1 VQAITG
7 IAGSD
12 NGANGTVGRCN
23 DTGAQPG
30 KGFLLMA
37 DITSNSSRLKTQVQP
52 TELPGLQALTT
63 LAVAVVVIAAL
74 YLAREVLVPITLA
87 ILLSFVLAPLVAL
100 LRRIGL
106 PRVPAVVTAVV
117 FALGVLLLLGGVIGT
132 QVASLASD
140 VPRYAATVERK
151 VETVRSYTV
160 GRITAMTRKLGRQ
173 MDDIP
178 PPVPDAK
185 PAQANS
191 PSDTPKPVPVEVHQ
205 PDATP
210 VEIATRLLSPILSPL
225 ATMGIVL
232 LVSVFILMQR
242 EDLRD
247 RMIRLFGSGDLHR
260 TTAAMDDA
268 AARLSKYFLT
278 QLALNAAFGVVIGL
292 GLLVI
297 GVPNPVLW
305 GIIAALMR
313 FVPYVGAIGSA
324 ILPVAMAAAV
334 DPGWTMVL
342 STLALFLVIELSTGQ
357 IVEPLVYGHST
368 GLSPVSVVVAAIFW
382 AWLWGPVGLIL
393 SMPLTLCLVVLG
405 RHIDRLQFFD
415 VLLGDQP
422 ALTPAESFYQ
432 RILAGD
438 SDEALDQAEVLLR
451 DRSLSSYYD
460 EVALKGLQL
469 AANDSIRGV
478 LSEDQLHNIQDAIDG
493 VVVDLADH
501 EDKDPAPT
509 KPDRG
514 NAPVSATVAPP
525 QVMPA
530 PAGGAADL
538 APEWAGAA
546 PILCVAGRGALDEAA
561 CTMLAQLLGKHGL
574 RARVASQEA
583 VSRAH
588 IMSLDVEGVAIVC
601 VSYLEAS
608 GSPSPL
614 RYLMRRLRQRAPSA
628 PILVGLWQADAAL
641 LADERLRA
649 MVGADHYVTTLRDVV
664 NACLAAVQAASEAA
678 HVAPKAAPAATP
690 ALLGVGQ

>member
-1 VQAITG
+1 MPDVA
-7 IAGSD
+7 
-12 NGANGTVGRCN
+12 AN
-23 DTGAQPG
+23 P
-30 KGFLLMA
+30 
-37 DITSNSSRLKTQVQP
+37 SRLKTQVQP

-132 QVASLASD
+132 QVASLADD
-140 VPRYAATVERK
+140 VPRYATTVERK
-151 VETVRSYTV
+151 IETVRSYTI
-160 GRITAMTRKLGRQ
+160 GRITAMTGKLGRQ
-173 MDDIP
+173 MEDMP
-178 PPVPDAK
+178 PPVPNGT
-185 PAQANS
+185 PGQAN
-191 PSDTPKPVPVEVHQ
+191 PTSDAPKPVPVEVHQ
-205 PDATP
+205 PDPTP
-210 VEIATRLLSPILSPL
+210 MEIATRVLSPILSPL

-324 ILPVAMAAAV
+324 ILPIAMAAAV

-342 STLALFLVIELSTGQ
+342 STIALFLVVEPVTGQ
-357 IVEPLVYGHST
+357 VVEPLVYGHST

-405 RHIDRLQFFD
+405 RHIDRLEFID

-438 SDEALDQAEVLLR
+438 ADEALDQAEVLLR
-451 DRSLSSYYD
+451 DRALSSYYD
-460 EVALKGLQL
+460 EVALKGLAL

-478 LSEDQLHNIQDAIDG
+478 LSDDQLRNIQDAIDG

-501 EDKDPAPT
+501 DDKDPAPS
-509 KPDRG
+509 KSDRG
-514 NAPVSATVAPP
+514 NTPVSATVRPP
-525 QVMPA
+525 PIMPA
-530 PAGGAADL
+530 PTGTAVDP

-546 PILCVAGRGALDEAA
+546 PILCVAGRGPLDEAA
-561 CTMLAQLLGKHGL
+561 CTMLSQLLGKHGL
-574 RARVASQEA
+574 RARVVSHEA

-588 IMSLDVEGVAIVC
+588 IAALDVESVAMVC

-614 RYLMRRLRQRAPSA
+614 RYLMRRLRQRIPGAS
-628 PILVGLWQADAAL
+628 ILVGLWQADAVL
-641 LADERLRA
+641 LEDERLRA
-649 MVGADHYVTTLRDVV
+649 AVGADHYVTALRDAV
-664 NACLAAVQAASEAA
+664 NACLEAVQAASEAA
-678 HVAPKAAPAATP
+678 HVGAGAATVP
-690 ALLGVGQ
+690 ALSGVSQ